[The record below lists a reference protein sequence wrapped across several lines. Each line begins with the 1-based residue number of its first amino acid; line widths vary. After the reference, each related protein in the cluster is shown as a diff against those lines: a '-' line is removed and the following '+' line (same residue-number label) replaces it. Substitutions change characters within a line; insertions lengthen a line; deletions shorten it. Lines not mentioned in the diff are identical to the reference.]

1 MNSEMVEKKAYVSP
15 SMEEIDIACQS
26 ILCGSCDGN
35 PDCMSTEIEGTP

>member
-26 ILCGSCDGN
+26 ILCGSCENNDGCI
-35 PDCMSTEIEGTP
+35 PVEVE

>member
-26 ILCGSCDGN
+26 ILCGSCESDTCSM
-35 PDCMSTEIEGTP
+35 DVEVE